1 MEHEFTDLRELLES
15 IRTGLEDLFPD
26 RIWVRAEIAAISV
39 KAGGHCYL
47 DLSQSGPSGT
57 VAKAR
62 ATIWRN
68 RYAMLSSFFTAST
81 GSPLMAGM
89 TVLLRVQ
96 VSYSEIYGLSLD
108 IDDIDP
114 GFTLGQKE
122 AERRRTVARLEAEG
136 LIDVQKSLPASPLPY
151 RLAVISAQTA
161 AGYGDFRKHLD
172 ANEFGFVF
180 HTDLFE
186 AAMQGP
192 TAPMSITGAIDR
204 IESSP
209 LPYDAVLIIRGG
221 GSALDLDC
229 FDDYCLCRRIAR
241 CRIPVLT
248 AIGHDRDRHI
258 ADMVAFDCVKTPTAL
273 ADLFLDCYMAEDER
287 ISSYSG
293 RLRLAFVSKVNA
305 LTSRL
310 DLLSSRIHG
319 ADPRIILSR
328 GYLLATDADGVVMK
342 SARKASPGGRISVL
356 FSDGTIDCEVKDV
369 KLKPANG
376 TQPLG

>member
-1 MEHEFTDLRELLES
+1 MEHEFTDLLELQES

-26 RIWVRAEIAAISV
+26 RIWVRAEIASISV

-89 TVLLRVQ
+89 TVLVRVQ
-96 VSYSEIYGLSLD
+96 VSFSELYGLSLD

-122 AERRRTVARLEAEG
+122 AERRRTIARLEAEG
-136 LIDVQKSLPASPLPY
+136 LMDAQKALPASPLPY

-172 ANEFGFVF
+172 GNEFGFVF

-192 TAPMSITGAIDR
+192 TAPPSIIEAIDI
-204 IESSP
+204 IESSA
-209 LPYDAVLIIRGG
+209 LPYDAILIIRGG
-221 GSALDLDC
+221 GSALDLEC
-229 FDDYCLCRRIAR
+229 FDDYDLCRRIAQ
-241 CRIPVLT
+241 CRTPILT
-248 AIGHDRDRHI
+248 AIGHDRDHHV
-258 ADMVAFDCVKTPTAL
+258 ADMVAFEFVKTPTAL

-342 SARKASPGGRISVL
+342 SARGASPGGHISIL
-356 FSDGTIDCEVKDV
+356 FPDGTIDCEVKEV

>member
-1 MEHEFTDLRELLES
+1 MEHEFTDLLELQES

-26 RIWVRAEIAAISV
+26 RIWVRAEIASISV

-89 TVLLRVQ
+89 TVLVRVQ
-96 VSYSEIYGLSLD
+96 VSFSELYGLSLD

-122 AERRRTVARLEAEG
+122 AERRRTIARLEAEG
-136 LIDVQKSLPASPLPY
+136 LMDAQKALPASPLPY

-172 ANEFGFVF
+172 SNEFGFVF

-192 TAPMSITGAIDR
+192 TAPPSIIEAIDI
-204 IESSP
+204 IESSA
-209 LPYDAVLIIRGG
+209 LPYDAILIIRGG

-229 FDDYCLCRRIAR
+229 FDDYDLCRRIAQ
-241 CRIPVLT
+241 CRIPILT
-248 AIGHDRDRHI
+248 AIGHDRDHHV
-258 ADMVAFDCVKTPTAL
+258 ADMVAFEFVKTPTAL

-342 SARKASPGGRISVL
+342 SARGASPGGHISIL
-356 FSDGTIDCEVKDV
+356 FPDGTIDCEVKEV

>member
-96 VSYSEIYGLSLD
+96 VSYSEIYGLSLA

-136 LIDVQKSLPASPLPY
+136 LIDAQKSLPASPLPY

-192 TAPMSITGAIDR
+192 TAPPSIIEAIDI
-204 IESSP
+204 IESSAM
-209 LPYDAVLIIRGG
+209 PYDAILIIRGG
-221 GSALDLDC
+221 GSALDLEC
-229 FDDYCLCRRIAR
+229 FDDYDLCRRIAQ
-241 CRIPVLT
+241 CRTPILT
-248 AIGHDRDRHI
+248 AIGHDRDHHV
-258 ADMVAFDCVKTPTAL
+258 ADMVAFEFVKTPTAL

-342 SARKASPGGRISVL
+342 SARGASPGGHISIL
-356 FSDGTIDCEVKDV
+356 FPDGTIDCEVKDV

>member
-1 MEHEFTDLRELLES
+1 MEHEFTDLLELQES
-15 IRTGLEDLFPD
+15 IRTGLEGLFPD
-26 RIWVRAEIAAISV
+26 RIWVRAEIASISV

-89 TVLLRVQ
+89 TVLVRVQ
-96 VSYSEIYGLSLD
+96 VSFSELYGLSLD

-122 AERRRTVARLEAEG
+122 AERRRTIARLEAEG
-136 LIDVQKSLPASPLPY
+136 LMDAQKALPASPLPY

-172 ANEFGFVF
+172 SNEFGFVF

-192 TAPMSITGAIDR
+192 TAPPSIIEAIDI
-204 IESSP
+204 IESSA
-209 LPYDAVLIIRGG
+209 LPYDAILIIRGG
-221 GSALDLDC
+221 GSALDLEC
-229 FDDYCLCRRIAR
+229 FDDYDLCRRIAQ
-241 CRIPVLT
+241 CRIPILT
-248 AIGHDRDRHI
+248 AIGHDRDHHV
-258 ADMVAFDCVKTPTAL
+258 ADMVAFEFVKTPTAL

-342 SARKASPGGRISVL
+342 SARGASPGGHISIL
-356 FSDGTIDCEVKDV
+356 FPDGTIDCEVKEV
-369 KLKPANG
+369 KLKPADG

>member
-1 MEHEFTDLRELLES
+1 MEHEFTDLLELQES

-26 RIWVRAEIAAISV
+26 RIWVRAEIASISV

-89 TVLLRVQ
+89 TVLVRVQ
-96 VSYSEIYGLSLD
+96 VSFSELYGLSLD

-122 AERRRTVARLEAEG
+122 AERRRTIARLEAEG
-136 LIDVQKSLPASPLPY
+136 LMDAQKALPASPLPY

-172 ANEFGFVF
+172 SNEFGFVF

-192 TAPMSITGAIDR
+192 TAPPSIIEAIDI
-204 IESSP
+204 IESSA
-209 LPYDAVLIIRGG
+209 LPYDAILIIRGG

-229 FDDYCLCRRIAR
+229 FDDYDLCRRIAQ
-241 CRIPVLT
+241 CRIPILT
-248 AIGHDRDRHI
+248 AIGHDRDHHV
-258 ADMVAFDCVKTPTAL
+258 ADMVAFEFVKTPTAL

-342 SARKASPGGRISVL
+342 SARGASPGGHISIL
-356 FSDGTIDCEVKDV
+356 FPDGTTDCEVKEV

-376 TQPLG
+376 THPLG